1 MTAKRPATGPEP
13 TGAPP
18 TKRYATHVN
27 LSGGSGTDERVSI
40 GPTPTKSSA
49 SEEKPGCNVLTSTL
63 MMHLAGIEGVTG
75 TLQRN
80 LATSSAELSRS
91 KDLNRGLKQS
101 VEKLTRS
108 LEAES
113 SKHLASMRTINE
125 LKAALAGHER
135 IEREYG
141 IKHKWESKLK
151 ILKAEQDMKLE
162 SYKKLAAL
170 KQSTKDEEWRER
182 LEKAREKSL
191 LILDSKESAHR
202 DGLDKLKNKFTE
214 QARYKED
221 VWKAKFQELKTRS
234 TETLTSKEAV
244 WKGQVSE
251 LRAGHKEQLAKVRA
265 NVKMVEAA
273 QRIVELDA
281 GKAKRETVVKVE

>member
-1 MTAKRPATGPEP
+1 MTAKRPATGLEP

-18 TKRYATHVN
+18 TKRYATHPS
-27 LSGGSGTDERVSI
+27 LPGGSGTDERVSI
-40 GPTPTKSSA
+40 DPTPTKSSVPVGKA
-49 SEEKPGCNVLTSTL
+49 GCNDLTSTL

-75 TLQRN
+75 ALQRN
-80 LATSSAELSRS
+80 LAASSAEFSRS
-91 KDLNRGLKQS
+91 KDLNRGLTES
-101 VEKLTRS
+101 VETLTRS

-113 SKHLASMRTINE
+113 SKHLTSMRIINE

-135 IEREYG
+135 IERKYG

-162 SYKKLAAL
+162 SCKKLAAV

-182 LEKAREKSL
+182 LEKAKEKSL

-202 DGLDKLKNKFTE
+202 DALDKLKNKFTE

-234 TETLTSKEAV
+234 TETLAFKETV
-244 WKGQVSE
+244 CKGQISE
-251 LRAGHKEQLAKVRA
+251 LRASHKEQLAKARA

>member
-49 SEEKPGCNVLTSTL
+49 SEEKPGCNDLTSTL
-63 MMHLAGIEGVTG
+63 TMHLAGIEGVTD
-75 TLQRN
+75 TLQKN
-80 LATSSAELSRS
+80 LAASSAELSRS
-91 KDLNRGLKQS
+91 KDLNRSLKES
-101 VEKLTRS
+101 VEKLTRG

-113 SKHLASMRTINE
+113 SKHLTSMRSINE

-135 IEREYG
+135 TEREYG

-162 SYKKLAAL
+162 SHKKLAVV
-170 KQSTKDEEWRER
+170 KQSIKDEEWREK

-202 DGLDKLKNKFTE
+202 DTLDKLKNKLTA
-214 QARYKED
+214 QAKYKED

>member
-1 MTAKRPATGPEP
+1 MTAKRPATGPES

-18 TKRYATHVN
+18 TKRYATHA
-27 LSGGSGTDERVSI
+27 SFPGGSGTDERVSI
-40 GPTPTKSSA
+40 VPSPTKA
-49 SEEKPGCNVLTSTL
+49 TVSEEKPGCNDLTSTL
-63 MMHLAGIEGVTG
+63 TMHLVGIEGVTG

-80 LATSSAELSRS
+80 LAASSAELSRS
-91 KDLNRGLKQS
+91 KDLNRGLKES
-101 VEKLTRS
+101 VETLTRS

-113 SKHLASMRTINE
+113 SKHLTSMRTINQ
-125 LKAALAGHER
+125 LKAAVAGHER

-151 ILKAEQDMKLE
+151 ILKAEQDLKLE
-162 SYKKLAAL
+162 ACKKLAAV
-170 KQSTKDEEWRER
+170 KQSTKDEEWREK
-182 LEKAREKSL
+182 LEKASKKSL
-191 LILDSKESAHR
+191 VIMERKEITHM
-202 DGLDKLKNKFTE
+202 DGNDKLKKKFTE

-221 VWKAKFQELKTRS
+221 AWKAKFQELKTRS

>member
-18 TKRYATHVN
+18 TKRCATHVT
-27 LSGGSGTDERVSI
+27 LPGGSGTDERVSI
-40 GPTPTKSSA
+40 GPTPTKSST
-49 SEEKPGCNVLTSTL
+49 SGEKPNCNDLISTL
-63 MMHLAGIEGVTG
+63 TMHVAGIEGVTG

-80 LATSSAELSRS
+80 LVASHAELSRS
-91 KDLNRGLKQS
+91 LDLNRGLKES
-101 VEKLTRS
+101 VETVTRR

-113 SKHLASMRTINE
+113 SNYLTSMRTINE

-162 SYKKLAAL
+162 SYKKLAAM

-202 DGLDKLKNKFTE
+202 DALDKLKNKFAE
-214 QARYKED
+214 QAKYKED

>member
-18 TKRYATHVN
+18 TKRHATHVS
-27 LSGGSGTDERVSI
+27 LPGGSGTDERVSI
-40 GPTPTKSSA
+40 GPTPTKSST
-49 SEEKPGCNVLTSTL
+49 SGEKPNCNDLTSTL
-63 MMHLAGIEGVTG
+63 TMHLAGIEGVTG

-80 LATSSAELSRS
+80 LAASSAELSRS
-91 KDLNRGLKQS
+91 IDLSRGLKES
-101 VEKLTRS
+101 VATLTRS

-113 SKHLASMRTINE
+113 SKHLTSMRTINE

-162 SYKKLAAL
+162 SYKKLAAV
-170 KQSTKDEEWRER
+170 KQSMKDEEWKKK
-182 LEKAREKSL
+182 LKTTKEKSS
-191 LILDSKESAHR
+191 LIWDSKESAHR
-202 DGLDKLKNKFTE
+202 DALDKLKKKFTV
-214 QARYKED
+214 QAKYKED

-234 TETLTSKEAV
+234 TEILTSKEAV
-244 WKGQVSE
+244 WKGQISD
-251 LRAGHKEQLAKVRA
+251 LRASHKEQLAKVRA